1 MNWDTKDKLQKIGF
15 IVMLIVFII
24 TIGWG
29 YQNCQREVVRNTL
42 YEGFIETHEKMCV
55 KLSSEEC
62 FRSSVGRAADL

>member
-15 IVMLIVFII
+15 IVMLIVFVAAVA
-24 TIGWG
+24 WS
-29 YQNCQREVVRNTL
+29 YKNCQREVVRNTL
-42 YEGFIETHEKMCV
+42 YKGFIETHRKMCV

>member
-1 MNWDTKDKLQKIGF
+1 MNWDTKDKLQKVGF
-15 IVMLIVFII
+15 IVMLVVFII

-29 YQNCQREVVRNTL
+29 YQNCQRGVVKNTL
-42 YEGFIETHEKMCV
+42 YKGFIETHKNMCV